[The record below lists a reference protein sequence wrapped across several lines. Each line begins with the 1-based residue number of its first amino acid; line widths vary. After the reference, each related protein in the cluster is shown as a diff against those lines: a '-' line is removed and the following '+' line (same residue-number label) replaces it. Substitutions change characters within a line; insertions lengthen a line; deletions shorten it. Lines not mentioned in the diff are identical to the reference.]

1 MPPARRVLILVPL
14 LMAAALIGTVL
25 TSYFSVHDVLATLA
39 RGQGDAMLDSIRHG
53 QSSDRA
59 FLETLLRD
67 QEAEGLRCIA
77 VLDPS
82 GQPLQVVGDCL
93 TRDPETLRSIVRGAR
108 SDEVIKAGSRVRMV
122 RGSLRPE
129 GEPPPGTR
137 ERSRG
142 RGAIL
147 IELDPLLTRQ
157 LEHGAIRSLGIG
169 GAASLALVLVA
180 IGLWRFSAREERM
193 KERLERDRR
202 LASLGEMAAVLA
214 HEIRNPLTA
223 MKGHAQLLAE
233 RLAPDSPEK
242 RKAGRVVREAVRL
255 EELTADLLSFIR
267 SGEIERREAD
277 PSEILRAA
285 TREVDGPDGP
295 RIDLEIPRAPA
306 PRPLDGRLLRQALTN
321 LLRNALQASPRA
333 AAGTADG
340 VPEAGGPVATL
351 TEEDGTLVVTVR
363 DHGPGVPAGERERI
377 FEPFFTT
384 RTRGTGLGL
393 AVARRIVELHGGTI
407 TVTDHP
413 AGGAVF
419 RVTIPPTP
427 AGVAAGA
434 DPGAE
439 PVGERRGG
447 PAGARAAGAAS
458 AAEVPPARAGG

>member
-1 MPPARRVLILVPL
+1 MSPTRRVLILVPL

-53 QSSDRA
+53 RSTDRA
-59 FLETLLRD
+59 FLETLLRE
-67 QEAEGLRCIA
+67 QGAEGLRCIA
-77 VLDPS
+77 VLDAA

-108 SDEVIKAGSRVRMV
+108 SDEVIKAGERVRMV

-129 GEPPPGTR
+129 DAAAGDSGHA
-137 ERSRG
+137 RSRG

-180 IGLWRFSAREERM
+180 VGLWRFSAREERM

-267 SGEIERREAD
+267 SGEIERQEAD
-277 PSEILRAA
+277 PAAVLRAA
-285 TREVDGPDGP
+285 AKDVGDVDGD
-295 RIDLEIPRAPA
+295 RIALDLGAAPA
-306 PRPLDGRLLRQALTN
+306 RWPLDARLLRQALTN
-321 LLRNALQASPRA
+321 LLRNALQAT
-333 AAGTADG
+333 GDGADG
-340 VPEAGGPVATL
+340 ELPEATVAL
-351 TEEDGTLVVTVR
+351 DPERGGTLVFTVR
-363 DHGPGVPAGERERI
+363 DHGDGVPEGERERI

-407 TVTDHP
+407 TVIDHP
-413 AGGAVF
+413 ERGALF
-419 RVTIPPTP
+419 RVRIPRSGRSDGSGD
-427 AGVAAGA
+427 AGVETRSGARSRSRSSSADAAGS
-434 DPGAE
+434 
-439 PVGERRGG
+439 
-447 PAGARAAGAAS
+447 AS
-458 AAEVPPARAGG
+458 ADAPPARAEG